1 MLFEE
6 PAGKQPQKLFIVD
19 HKCEWMR
26 CFVHHPQRTHLLFSV
41 VERLFSWLGLLR
53 TLFVIVLDGSKE
65 PNGESG
71 IVHSLKANLPM
82 HVLPYSEANLRVFAS
97 LRDRPDDLQALTPRC
112 LVYSARRYDQLRGF
126 C

>member
-41 VERLFSWLGLLR
+41 VERLFS
-53 TLFVIVLDGSKE
+53 
-65 PNGESG
+65 
-71 IVHSLKANLPM
+71 
-82 HVLPYSEANLRVFAS
+82 
-97 LRDRPDDLQALTPRC
+97 
-112 LVYSARRYDQLRGF
+112 
-126 C
+126 